1 MSLRPSCEPSRELF
15 GSAAPQRHRAKRI
28 LGVAVL
34 AASILSSEARAD
46 FFDFGRPLDQGGRI
60 ASYVARIGAST
71 ASRHVISG
79 DCLSACTLWLAHRNA
94 CVTPDAVLWFHGAQ
108 AGWASGAMVNPW
120 AAISNSGNAT
130 LLRNYPPRVREAVRP
145 WLSTPDFH
153 TLTGRRL
160 AALGVPLCPANAA
173 E

>member
-1 MSLRPSCEPSRELF
+1 MSLRPSCTFFIPPAPLRRR
-15 GSAAPQRHRAKRI
+15 AANFLA
-28 LGVAVL
+28 VAGL
-34 AASILSSEARAD
+34 AASSLSGSSSARAD

-60 ASYVARIGAST
+60 ASYVARIEAST

-79 DCLSACTLWLAHRNA
+79 DCLSACTLWLAHRNT

-120 AAISNSGNAT
+120 GAISASGNAT

-153 TLTGRRL
+153 TLTGRQL